1 MNRSNEPLRALAG
14 PTLDWSD
21 DGNPVSTGFGDIY
34 FSRDN
39 GIAESQHV
47 FLAGSD
53 LPRRWQEHGRADFAI
68 AETGFGSGLNFLLTW
83 QTWREY
89 RQRGGTGARRLHYLS
104 IEKFPF
110 AREDLLRAHTAWPQL
125 ADLCRELLSRY
136 PPPLPGPH
144 RLLLEGG
151 ELVLDLWWGDVEQI
165 LPDWLYRRRALVDAW
180 YLDGF
185 APARNP
191 AMWQAGLW
199 PQVTALSR
207 PGATVATFTAAGE
220 VRRGLA
226 AAGFHVRKTAGFG
239 RKREQLS
246 AVLDA
251 PATMPAPAG
260 TPWDIPAMSL
270 PRPEGLLVIGGGLA
284 GCHTAA
290 ACARRG
296 IPVTLLEQGGVASA
310 ASGNI
315 QGVLYTR
322 LSHRHSAVTD
332 FALAS
337 FGFAVRLY
345 RGMLERG
352 ELQPGQE
359 GELCGCLQQVT
370 DSSELAR
377 MRPVLEALET
387 LARVVDPA
395 AASQLLGVDQPN
407 AGFWLSEAGWIQPAA
422 LCRALLQHPLIT
434 VLEHCGPVQLVRD
447 ADSWVA
453 SAGAGPLA
461 RAGHAVVAAG
471 QHCAAVRGLEWL
483 PLRAIRGQ
491 TTQLPPDPVRASLRA
506 VLCHSGY
513 IAPANADG
521 QCIGATFGL
530 DDPDPAPR
538 AADQSHNLQALAG
551 ALPDWAAQ
559 LAELDRTA
567 LPARVAWRCASPDYL
582 PLAGP
587 VPDRDAFIHDYRG
600 LRDNARQAIALTGTC
615 LPGLYLN
622 TGHGSRGLT
631 STALAAEL
639 IAGQI
644 CDEPL
649 PLEPELVRALA
660 PARFLIRDLR
670 RNRL

>member
-1 MNRSNEPLRALAG
+1 
-14 PTLDWSD
+14 
-21 DGNPVSTGFGDIY
+21 V
-34 FSRDN
+34 
-39 GIAESQHV
+39 H
-47 FLAGSD
+47 
-53 LPRRWQEHGRADFAI
+53 
-68 AETGFGSGLNFLLTW
+68 
-83 QTWREY
+83 
-89 RQRGGTGARRLHYLS
+89 
-104 IEKFPF
+104 
-110 AREDLLRAHTAWPQL
+110 
-125 ADLCRELLSRY
+125 
-136 PPPLPGPH
+136 
-144 RLLLEGG
+144 
-151 ELVLDLWWGDVEQI
+151 
-165 LPDWLYRRRALVDAW
+165 
-180 YLDGF
+180 
-185 APARNP
+185 
-191 AMWQAGLW
+191 
-199 PQVTALSR
+199 
-207 PGATVATFTAAGE
+207 
-220 VRRGLA
+220 
-226 AAGFHVRKTAGFG
+226 KTAGFG
-239 RKREQLS
+239 RKREQLC
-246 AVLDA
+246 AVLDTA
-251 PATMPAPAG
+251 VAMPAPAG
-260 TPWDIPAMSL
+260 TPWDIPAT
-270 PRPEGLLVIGGGLA
+270 PVARPQALLVIGGGLA

-296 IPVTLLEQGGVASA
+296 IPVTLLERGGLASA
-310 ASGNI
+310 ASGNA
-315 QGVLYTR
+315 QGILYTR

-345 RGMLERG
+345 REMLERG
-352 ELQPGQE
+352 ELQLGQD
-359 GELCGCLQQVT
+359 GELCGCLQQVA
-370 DSSELAR
+370 DASELVR
-377 MRPVLEALET
+377 MRPVLESLEM

-395 AASQLLGVDQPN
+395 TASRLLGVKQPS
-407 AGFWLSEAGWIQPAA
+407 AGFWLPEAGWIRPAA

-434 VLEHCGPVQLVRD
+434 VVEHCGPVQLTRD
-447 ADSWVA
+447 ADCWVA
-453 SAGAGPLA
+453 SVVGEPLA

-471 QHCAAVRGLEWL
+471 QHCAAINGLDWL

-521 QCIGATFGL
+521 HCIGATFGL

-538 AADQSHNLQALAG
+538 ASEQSHNLQALAA

-559 LAELDRTA
+559 LTALDRTA

-587 VPDRDAFIHDYRG
+587 VPDREAFVHDYRG

-631 STALAAEL
+631 SSALAAEL
-639 IAGQI
+639 IATQI